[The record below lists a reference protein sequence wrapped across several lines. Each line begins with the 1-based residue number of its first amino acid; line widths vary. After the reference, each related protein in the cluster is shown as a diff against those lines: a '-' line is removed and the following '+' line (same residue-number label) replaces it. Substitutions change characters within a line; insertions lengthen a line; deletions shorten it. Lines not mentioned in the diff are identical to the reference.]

1 MYLAQCKNTRSKKQK
16 NEKIGKFSLV
26 IEKNVPMPTSRYSS
40 KWAKILDDME
50 IGDSIVLPDRRTSS
64 LFCQH
69 GYRRGMI
76 FTVRKQ
82 DDNDLRIWRKE

>member
-1 MYLAQCKNTRSKKQK
+1 MTKNKKVY
-16 NEKIGKFSLV
+16 EVV

-69 GYRRGMI
+69 GYRRGMK

-82 DDNDLRIWRKE
+82 DDSHLRIWRKE